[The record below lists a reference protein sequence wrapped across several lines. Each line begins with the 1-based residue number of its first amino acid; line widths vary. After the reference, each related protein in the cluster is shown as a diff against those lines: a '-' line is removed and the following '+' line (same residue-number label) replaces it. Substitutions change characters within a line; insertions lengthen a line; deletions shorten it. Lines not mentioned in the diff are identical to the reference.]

1 MSLGMLVYVVY
12 QLVCSDFPL
21 CILLNH
27 FIALFVQLHAAYLSV
42 HLATGGS
49 FHSIAFSSRACFC
62 CHLCISCSYISISL
76 SVVVQLT
83 PLVIIL
89 SSCVLFVYK

>member
-1 MSLGMLVYVVY
+1 MLVYVVY

-49 FHSIAFSSRACFC
+49 IHSIAFSSPCMFLLSPL
-62 CHLCISCSYISISL
+62 HFLYISISL

-89 SSCVLFVYK
+89 SSCVLFVYS